1 MGVKRPNTL
10 VRLHD
15 GRLGENKEDGGLHEG
30 RLVENKEDGGLH
42 EERLG
47 KNKEDGGLMFVFWKL
62 HRRTLENKSELQRVR
77 ID

>member
-1 MGVKRPNTL
+1 M
-10 VRLHD
+10 
-15 GRLGENKEDGGLHEG
+15 LG
-30 RLVENKEDGGLH
+30 ENKEDGGLH

-62 HRRTLENKSELQRVR
+62 HRRTLKNKSELQRVR